1 MNTKLLIL
9 VVILILV
16 CTLVSLKFL
25 NNNKN
30 IENFRYDNPNQKK
43 TENIIYNTQNTIDN
57 NNDTIDDSGELLIK
71 SQNDILKTV
80 TETNNNL
87 NKNKDSINKIISELD
102 VLKTYHTKVD
112 DKTKNRTVLP
122 QYKGKKCIAT
132 NLDLSGNAQGEG
144 AINICA
150 HHCNLDDNCVSFNYD
165 NKNKKCRLSSLCS
178 LRNTV
183 NDNDFDLYFKTT
195 ADPNSPLT
203 DFTLYTNKKCQKNS
217 KKLSHNSRT
226 LKECAEKCLDNPK
239 CISFDYH
246 KYTKKC
252 DLTTNCY
259 NQNAKRS
266 GNTNLY
272 QKKNIVI
279 HPFVHVNNIPCKK
292 KHRIVLHKFKNNFC
306 IDNDGSTGRLRRCKN
321 KGDSD
326 NQTFVYDEN
335 RYLKT
340 NKGKCLYYDNSGS
353 GPQNNKPIKVG
364 SCPKQSKPNYKW
376 KFIKNNRGLY
386 SNTLAIVSDLKN
398 KSTGKSYA
406 ISANS
411 GMSWLRF
418 NGLVNNINN
427 NNNSKLTLTEY
438 SNNNKKHEH
447 FSRWYRDY
455 Y

>member
-1 MNTKLLIL
+1 MNNKLLIL

-16 CTLVSLKFL
+16 CTLVSLNFL

-30 IENFRYDNPNQKK
+30 IENFRYDIPSQKE
-43 TENIIYNTQNTIDN
+43 TEDIIYNTKNTIDN
-57 NNDTIDDSGELLIK
+57 NNNIIDDSGELLIK

-87 NKNKDSINKIISELD
+87 NKNKESINKIISELD

-112 DKTKNRTVLP
+112 DKTKKRTVFE
-122 QYKGKKCIAT
+122 YKGKKCIST
-132 NLDLSGNAQGEG
+132 NLDLSGSAQGEG
-144 AINICA
+144 AIDICA

-217 KKLSHNSRT
+217 KKLSHDSRT

-239 CISFDYH
+239 CISFDYN

-266 GNTNLY
+266 DNTNLY
-272 QKKNIVI
+272 QKNIVI
-279 HPFVHVNNIPCKK
+279 HPYVHVNTIPCKK

-306 IDNDGSTGRLRRCKN
+306 IDNDGSTGRLRRCKKIKAIAIIKLLYMMKTDILKLIMVN
-321 KGDSD
+321 
-326 NQTFVYDEN
+326 VYIMMIVDQDHKIIN
-335 RYLKT
+335 LLKLVT
-340 NKGKCLYYDNSGS
+340 
-353 GPQNNKPIKVG
+353 
-364 SCPKQSKPNYKW
+364 CPEQPKPNYKW
-376 KFIKNNRGLY
+376 KFIKNNRGHR
-386 SNTLAIVSDLKN
+386 NTLAIVSDLKN

-418 NGLVNNINN
+418 NGLAYDINN
-427 NNNSKLTLTEY
+427 KNNSKLTLTEY
-438 SNNNKKHEH
+438 SNNNKQNQF